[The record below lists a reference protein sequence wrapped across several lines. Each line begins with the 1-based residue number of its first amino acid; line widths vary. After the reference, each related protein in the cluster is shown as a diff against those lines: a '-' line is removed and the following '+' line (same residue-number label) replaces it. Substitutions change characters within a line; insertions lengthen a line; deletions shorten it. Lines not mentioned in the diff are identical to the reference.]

1 VLLMADRVDE
11 WALNYLHDF
20 DGTPLQSVA
29 SECGGPASSRMT
41 DEKKA
46 AEDAQTQFKPVLDRL
61 KTALVT
67 SSPMCEPTT
76 RWWIPP
82 PGGSD
87 GDMSTQLARMLK
99 QAGQTA
105 PEVKLI

>member
-11 WALNYLHDF
+11 WALNYLHRLTHRPAV
-20 DGTPLQSVA
+20 GGQRVRWTGKLQT
-29 SECGGPASSRMT
+29 RMK
-41 DEKKA
+41 KKA
-46 AEDAQTQFKPVLDRL
+46 AEEAQTQFKPVLDRL